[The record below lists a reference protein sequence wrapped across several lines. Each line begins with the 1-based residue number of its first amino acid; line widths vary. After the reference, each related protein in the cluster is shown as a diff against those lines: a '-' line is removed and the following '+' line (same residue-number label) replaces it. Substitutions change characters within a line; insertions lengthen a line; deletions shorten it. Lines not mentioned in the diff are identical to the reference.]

1 MDSYSLSKLKS
12 LSLFLVVLLLVLTD
26 GSVGFAAKLDRIS
39 PTAPGNINIVNVTYN
54 TVNLTWT
61 ASTDNVG
68 VKSYDV
74 YCNGSLKGTVASTAF
89 TASSLAA
96 GTTYQFYVKAKDARG
111 NLSGASS
118 IVSTTTLAR
127 PAVSMAKIIG
137 YYAAW
142 SSYQGFT
149 PNQIDATKLTHIQYA
164 FANITPDLKV
174 TLGYPD
180 VDSANIKQLQ
190 ALKLNNPS
198 LKTLIS
204 IGGWT
209 WSGRFSDAAL
219 TEASRTAF
227 ADSAVS
233 FMKQYGF
240 DGIDLDWEY
249 PVSGGLSTNVRRP
262 EDKQNF
268 TLLLQ
273 KLREKLDA
281 QGALDQKH
289 YLLAIAGGASTG
301 YIGNVE
307 MAKIHSY
314 LDYASIMTYDL
325 HGTWDA
331 YTDFHAPLYSNTD
344 PSPQYKWSADQAVN
358 AWLAASFP
366 KEKLVMGI
374 PFYGYL
380 YSSVTD
386 QNQGLYQRFAGANSV
401 SYAQIKK
408 QYLDQ
413 PGYHRYF
420 HPQSLVPWLFNGSVF
435 ISYEDPQS
443 IQAKT
448 AYLKQKALAG
458 AMIWELSQ
466 DDNHTLLDAINQ
478 GLQ

>member
-1 MDSYSLSKLKS
+1 MDRNHPRKLKS
-12 LSLFLVVLLLVLTD
+12 FLLFLLVLMLVLSD
-26 GSVGFAAKLDRIS
+26 GSAGFAARPDRTPPS
-39 PTAPGNINIVNVTYN
+39 APANLSVINVTYN
-54 TVNLTWT
+54 TVNLSWS

-68 VKSYDV
+68 VKSYDI
-74 YCNGSLKGTVASTAF
+74 YCNGSLKGTTAA
-89 TASSLAA
+89 TSYTVSALTP
-96 GTTYQFYVKAKDARG
+96 GTLYQFYIKAKDAKG
-111 NLSGASS
+111 NLSAASNLLS
-118 IVSTTTLAR
+118 VTTLGQ
-127 PAVSMAKIIG
+127 PAAPSCKVIG

-142 SSYQGFT
+142 SSYQGLT

-174 TLGYPD
+174 ALGYPD
-180 VDSANIKQLQ
+180 VDPANIKQLQ
-190 ALKLNNPS
+190 ALKLVNPN

-227 ADSAVS
+227 ADSAIA

-281 QGALDQKH
+281 QGAIDQKH
-289 YLLAIAGGASTG
+289 YLLAIAGGASNG

-307 MAKIHSY
+307 LAKIHSY
-314 LDYASIMTYDL
+314 LDYASVMTYDL

-331 YTDFHAPLYSNTD
+331 YTDLHAPLYANTD
-344 PSPQYKWSADQAVN
+344 ISPQYKWSADQAVN

-380 YSSVTD
+380 YSGVMD
-386 QNQGLYQRFAGANSV
+386 QNHGLYQHFSGASSV
-401 SYAQIKK
+401 GYAQIKK
-408 QYLDQ
+408 QYLGQ
-413 PGYHRYF
+413 SGYTRYY
-420 HPQSLVPWLFNGSVF
+420 HAQSQVPCLFNGSVF

-443 IQAKT
+443 ILGKT
-448 AYLKQKALAG
+448 AYIKQKGLAG

-466 DDNHTLLDAINQ
+466 DDSNTMLTSIYQ